1 MQTTAH
7 DYRLVTL
14 DVAIAPYR
22 GVSLRT
28 ARGWIRDGKLPAAKA
43 GRGYLVD
50 PADVARLLTPQLR
63 AAGTRPK
70 RESENARAER
80 QLAEAGV
87 GRVR

>member
-1 MQTTAH
+1 MQTTTPN
-7 DYRLVTL
+7 YRLVTL
-14 DVAIAPYR
+14 NVAIALYK

-28 ARGWIRDGKLPAAKA
+28 ARNWIRDGKLPAAKA

-63 AAGTRPK
+63 AAPAKCR

-80 QLAEAGV
+80 QLAQAGL
-87 GRVR
+87 R

>member
-1 MQTTAH
+1 MQTTTH

-14 DVAIAPYR
+14 DVAIAAYK

-28 ARGWIRDGKLPAAKA
+28 ARNWIRDGKLPAAKA

-63 AAGTRPK
+63 AVPARAG
-70 RESENARAER
+70 RESENARAVR
-80 QLAEAGV
+80 QLAHAGV
-87 GRVR
+87 R